1 MLTRR
6 ALFGAVCGAVTAV
19 FLIIGDPAPAAA
31 QTEQEARAFMERLA
45 DKAISSIAGA
55 KLSETERLARF
66 RELFSSSFDLPEIGK
81 FVLGRHWR
89 NATEQQ
95 RTEFLKL
102 FEEYTVLTWA
112 RRFKEYSGETLKISN
127 VTKEGDSG
135 VLVETR
141 IERAQGGN
149 PIPVNWRL
157 RKPDGEFKVVDIV
170 VEGVSLAITNRSD
183 MTAVVQSN
191 GGQIDGLLNA
201 LRQKVT
207 QLRANV
213 AER

>member
-1 MLTRR
+1 MM
-6 ALFGAVCGAVTAV
+6 
-19 FLIIGDPAPAAA
+19 IGGVAPAAA

-45 DKAISSIAGA
+45 GKAISSIAGS
-55 KLSETERLARF
+55 KLSEAERLSRF

-89 NATEQQ
+89 NATEPQ
-95 RTEFLKL
+95 RAEFLKL

-112 RRFKEYSGETLKISN
+112 RRFKEYSGETLKVSN

-141 IERAQGGN
+141 IERAQGGGTS
-149 PIPVNWRL
+149 IPVNWRL

-207 QLRANV
+207 QLGGSV